1 MNVDRLAARSRL
13 VVWLALAAAA
23 APVVAVAQ
31 PAGDAAAVREAVKV
45 ELTKPGSAVRAT
57 DVTVTGVQFEGVF
70 ATAVVTV
77 RRGDPP
83 TVFLKKAGAR
93 WKVIF
98 VGTVTEPGLCGDL
111 GFPANS
117 KMCPD

>member
-1 MNVDRLAARSRL
+1 M
-13 VVWLALAAAA
+13 
-23 APVVAVAQ
+23 
-31 PAGDAAAVREAVKV
+31 
-45 ELTKPGSAVRAT
+45 
-57 DVTVTGVQFEGVF
+57 TGVQFEGVF